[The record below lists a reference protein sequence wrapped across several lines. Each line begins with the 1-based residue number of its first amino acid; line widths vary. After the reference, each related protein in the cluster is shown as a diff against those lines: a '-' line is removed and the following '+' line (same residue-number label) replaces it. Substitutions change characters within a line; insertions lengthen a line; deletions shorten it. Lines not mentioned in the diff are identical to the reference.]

1 MMTTAES
8 APTAATNA
16 ASDHGTDVL
25 IVGAGP
31 AGLALAVALARAGLR
46 STVLEQAPLSTLAEP
61 PEDGRDIALTH
72 RGRAVLQDLGA
83 WDRIDPAE
91 VAPLCRAEVRDG
103 LSPVVLPFD
112 GQSQGHEALGWL
124 VPNHRIRAAVHAAAA
139 QQAGVTLRGDARVV
153 AFDRDAQRAGVT
165 LHDGQR
171 LSAALVVAADSRYSG
186 LRRLAGIG
194 ANWLDFGRTALV
206 CRVAH
211 DAPHGN
217 VAHER
222 FLYGHTLAMLPMAGR
237 QCSAVLTLRSDEV
250 ADWMA
255 LDDDAFAARLQT
267 AFGDA
272 LGRLHSPGSRHTYPL
287 VATYA
292 HRFAAPRVALVGD
305 AAVGMHPV
313 TAHGYN
319 FGLYGVQ
326 VLAREL
332 AAARQRGEDAGSPR
346 ALDAYESEHRRVTLP
361 IYLGTNAVV
370 RLFTDDR
377 RPARLLRSAV
387 LQAARH
393 LPPLQAL
400 VTRQLTGGASPP
412 R

>member
-1 MMTTAES
+1 MPDHPPLPAES
-8 APTAATNA
+8 AHSA
-16 ASDHGTDVL
+16 DVL

-31 AGLALAVALARAGLR
+31 AGLR
-46 STVLEQAPLSTLAEP
+46 STVLEQAPLASLADP

-72 RGRAVLQDLGA
+72 RGRAVLQALGA
-83 WDRIDPAE
+83 WDRIDPAQ

-112 GQSQGHEALGWL
+112 GKAQGHDALGWL
-124 VPNHRIRAAVHAAAA
+124 VPNHLIRAAVHAAAA
-139 QQAGVTLRGDARVV
+139 QQPGITLQGDARVV
-153 AFDRDAQRAGVT
+153 AFDSDDTRASVT
-165 LHDGQR
+165 LQDGTR
-171 LSAALVVAADSRYSG
+171 LAAPLVVAADSRYSG

-211 DAPHGN
+211 EAPHAS

-222 FLYGHTLAMLPMAGR
+222 FLYGHTLAMLPMAGN

-250 ADWMA
+250 GEWTA
-255 LDDDAFAARLQT
+255 LSDDAFSARLQA

-272 LGRLHSPGSRHTYPL
+272 LGRLHSPGPRHTYPL

-292 HRFAAPRVALVGD
+292 HRLAGRRVALVGD

-332 AAARQRGEDAGSPR
+332 AAARRRGEDIGAPR
-346 ALDAYESEHRRVTLP
+346 ALAAYESEHRRTTLP

-377 RPARLLRSAV
+377 GPARLLRSAV
-387 LQAARH
+387 LQAARR

-400 VTRQLTGGASPP
+400 VTRQLTGGAGAL